1 MNAGGQGRPF
11 LHALSRDF
19 NFQRLGNLSRLLRL
33 PRGEQI
39 GFLRRGYEQ
48 KRRLRGIKAEV
59 NPAIHAREIAIPSEN
74 DKYHEYFPYKNL
86 SFFQLQ

>member
-59 NPAIHAREIAIPSEN
+59 NPAIHAREIAVSYTHL
-74 DKYHEYFPYKNL
+74 DVYKRQTGSL
-86 SFFQLQ
+86 LRAIL